1 MLEPLSKMIE
11 TTLDLI
17 YDAQNLADPVEK
29 NVERYKAI
37 ISEMYNAVNAH
48 SEHLLRNRGNFM
60 TRSINLDLN
69 INSAFNGKEESK
81 VDGDSLY
88 HMAEVTSEK

>member
-1 MLEPLSKMIE
+1 MIE
-11 TTLDLI
+11 STLDLI
-17 YDAQNLADPVEK
+17 YDAQDLADPVEK

-48 SEHLLRNRGNFM
+48 SEYLLRNRGNFM

-69 INSAFNGKEESK
+69 INSALTGKEESK
-81 VDGDSLY
+81 DDNDSLY
-88 HMAEVTSEK
+88 QTTEVTSEK

>member
-1 MLEPLSKMIE
+1 MIE
-11 TTLDLI
+11 STLDLI
-17 YDAQNLADPVEK
+17 YDAQDLADPVEK

-48 SEHLLRNRGNFM
+48 SEYLLRNRGNFM

-69 INSAFNGKEESK
+69 INSALTGKEESK
-81 VDGDSLY
+81 DDHDSLY
-88 HMAEVTSEK
+88 QTTEVTSEK